1 VFAPIVRDDDVLGA
15 AIDRDGVA
23 LVAFGDDVSSVAKE
37 WVPFPLDDA
46 VGLELTAAKLADP
59 RAREDSTRISCIVL
73 RRTAPLANGVAL
85 SVTVAYRNSE

>member
-1 VFAPIVRDDDVLGA
+1 VFAPIVRDESVLGA

-46 VGLELTAAKLADP
+46 IGLELTAAKLTDP
-59 RAREDSTRISCIVL
+59 RTRDTTRVSCIVM
-73 RRTAPLANGVAL
+73 RRTAPLANGVPL
-85 SVTVAYRNSE
+85 SVTVAYRNAE